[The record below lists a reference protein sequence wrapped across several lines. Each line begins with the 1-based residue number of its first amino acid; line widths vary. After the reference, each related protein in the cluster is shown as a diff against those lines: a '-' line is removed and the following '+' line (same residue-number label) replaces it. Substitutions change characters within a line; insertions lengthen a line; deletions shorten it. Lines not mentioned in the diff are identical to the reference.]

1 MEGLRRQGST
11 SRSRSL
17 GDASALLGSISREV
31 SSPPPPPGVEALGER
46 RASEML
52 AKGLSA
58 LEMDTQELE
67 QQISSVYSG
76 ALAGRARS
84 THFVGSV

>member
-11 SRSRSL
+11 SRGRSL

-31 SSPPPPPGVEALGER
+31 SSPPPPGVEALGLGER

-67 QQISSVYSG
+67 QQITSVYSG
-76 ALAGRARS
+76 A
-84 THFVGSV
+84 

>member
-11 SRSRSL
+11 SRGRSI
-17 GDASALLGSISREV
+17 GEASALRESISREV
-31 SSPPPPPGVEALGER
+31 SSPPPPRVEALGER

-52 AKGLSA
+52 VKSA

-67 QQISSVYSG
+67 QQITSVYSG
-76 ALAGRARS
+76 E
-84 THFVGSV
+84 SVQSDVIVLWIDFT